1 MSPFLTYKASKEGG
15 TMSQTVVLTGISG
28 FIAKHIALKLLAS
41 GHSVRGSLRDLSRA
55 GEVRTA
61 LAPHLGETALTR
73 LSFVQLD
80 LTNDDNWGAAMAG
93 ATALIHS
100 ASPFPIANPQD
111 ENDLIRP
118 AVEGTQR
125 AITAAAA
132 AGIRRVILTSSVAAI
147 IDTYKRGMQ
156 DETDWCNLDD
166 PDTTAYAKSK
176 TMAERAAWAV
186 AVPHGMALTTINPG
200 LVIGPP
206 LDGNYG
212 SSISIVARLLRAR
225 DPMLPMISFT
235 CVDVRDVAEAHLR
248 ALERPETAGRR
259 IPCTAGIMSMP
270 DMARVLKAAYPARR
284 ITSRVAPKFVLRLLA
299 MFDPDIR
306 AILPSLGQA
315 HHVSNARA
323 RKDLDMR
330 FISPEGALRAS
341 AEWLVEN
348 GRV

>member
-1 MSPFLTYKASKEGG
+1 MGE
-15 TMSQTVVLTGISG
+15 TVVLTGISG

-41 GHSVRGSLRDLSRA
+41 GHSVRGSLRDLSRV
-55 GEVRTA
+55 GEVRAA
-61 LAPHLGETALTR
+61 LGPHLDNSALDR

-80 LTNDDNWGAAMAG
+80 LTRDDNWSAAMAG

-100 ASPFPIANPQD
+100 ASPFPIANPID
-111 ENDLIRP
+111 EDDLIRP
-118 AVEGTQR
+118 AVDGTQR
-125 AITAAAA
+125 AIAA
-132 AGIRRVILTSSVAAI
+132 AGAAGIKRVILTSSVVAI

-156 DETDWCNLDD
+156 DETDWCNLDT
-166 PDTTAYAKSK
+166 PETTAYAKSK
-176 TMAERAAWAV
+176 TMAERAAWDASS
-186 AVPHGMALTTINPG
+186 AHGMALTTINPG

-206 LDGNYG
+206 LDEHFG
-212 SSISIVARLLRAR
+212 SSISIVARLLRGR

-259 IPCTAGIMSMP
+259 IPCTAGVMSMP
-270 DMARVLKAAYPARR
+270 DMARVLKAAYPARK
-284 ITSRVAPKFVLRLLA
+284 ITRRTAPKFVMRLMA

-323 RKDLDMR
+323 LKDLDMR

-341 AEWLVEN
+341 AEWLVAN

>member
-1 MSPFLTYKASKEGG
+1 MGE
-15 TMSQTVVLTGISG
+15 TVVLTGISC
-28 FIAKHIALKLLAS
+28 FIAKHIALKVLAS

-55 GEVRTA
+55 GEVRAA
-61 LAPHLGETALTR
+61 LAPHLDSGALDR

-80 LTNDDNWGAAMAG
+80 LTRDDNWGEAMAG

-100 ASPFPIANPQD
+100 ASPFPIANPKD

-125 AITAAAA
+125 AIAA
-132 AGIRRVILTSSVAAI
+132 AGAAGVRRVILTSSVVAI
-147 IDTYKRGMQ
+147 IDTFKRGMQ
-156 DETDWCNLDD
+156 DETDWCNLDA

-176 TMAERAAWAV
+176 TMAERAAWDASS
-186 AVPHGMALTTINPG
+186 PHGIALTTINPG

-206 LDGNYG
+206 LDEHFG
-212 SSISIVARLLRAR
+212 SSISIVARLLRGR

-259 IPCTAGIMSMP
+259 IPCTAGMMSMP
-270 DMARVLKAAYPARR
+270 DMARVLKAAYPERKIAR
-284 ITSRVAPKFVLRLLA
+284 RVAPTYVLRLLA

-341 AEWLVEN
+341 AEWLVAN